1 VKTLGSVLALVVA
14 TAGIAEPTATRANAR
29 VRAYGLAFIAAA

>member
-1 VKTLGSVLALVVA
+1 VKTVTGALALVVA
-14 TAGIAEPTATRANAR
+14 TAEIAEPTATRANAS